1 MPTAPSA
8 TATGPYKGVMN
19 VYQAPKPTEEAEE
32 KPKGVIAGAVA
43 DIKGAASQVIGK
55 AKKIQ
60 ESRAPKGR
68 LTPGEIRR
76 AKAYE
81 ERRRKEIEAEKWE
94 AEERRMRRKG
104 GNA

>member
-1 MPTAPSA
+1 
-8 TATGPYKGVMN
+8 MN
-19 VYQAPKPTEEAEE
+19 VYQAPKPTGEAEQE
-32 KPKGVIAGAVA
+32 PKGVVAGAVA
-43 DIKGAASQVIGK
+43 DIKGAASQFMGK
-55 AKKIQ
+55 AKKVQ

-81 ERRRKEIEAEKWE
+81 ERRRKQIELEKWE
-94 AEERRMRRKG
+94 SEERRMRRKG